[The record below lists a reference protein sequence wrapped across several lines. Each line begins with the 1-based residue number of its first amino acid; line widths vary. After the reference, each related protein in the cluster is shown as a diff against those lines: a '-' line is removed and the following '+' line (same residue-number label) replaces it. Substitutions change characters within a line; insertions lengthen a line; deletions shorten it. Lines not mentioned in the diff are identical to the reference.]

1 MDRDRKQ
8 EQHMD
13 HGVPCQHM
21 GHDSLTGQRK
31 GRDKMAMG
39 MDRSGP
45 SQHKDRHSLVVT
57 CISSHLGHSKSQ
69 LT

>member
-1 MDRDRKQ
+1 MDRDRKQEQHMDRDKKQ

-39 MDRSGP
+39 MDRS
-45 SQHKDRHSLVVT
+45 
-57 CISSHLGHSKSQ
+57 
-69 LT
+69 